1 MAYQGSGNQ
10 MEDISSQNVREKERG
25 VALMS

>member
-1 MAYQGSGNQ
+1 MANRESGNQ
-10 MEDISSQNVREKERG
+10 MEDISSQNIREKERG